1 MARKKKKA
9 KFRYYPEEVL
19 IDYVQRGMFSWV
31 DYVRHYSEEW
41 RREFNEF
48 CAERHMPINNDTAL
62 AYITF
67 REDLLEDAMEQ
78 GHA

>member
-1 MARKKKKA
+1 
-9 KFRYYPEEVL
+9 
-19 IDYVQRGMFSWV
+19 MFSWV

-62 AYITF
+62 TYITF

-78 GHA
+78 GLA

>member
-48 CAERHMPINNDTAL
+48 CSERHMPINNDTAL
-62 AYITF
+62 A
-67 REDLLEDAMEQ
+67 
-78 GHA
+78 